1 MSLFPNKHRPRSCL
15 DLRVGNSHVVE
26 VLLHL
31 RRADW
36 DWYQRNQQ
44 DIEEELL
51 ELMEKSVIPR
61 MFGELIEQ
69 YHAKRNPGLLPPEE
83 STIGSKNKKTAPGG
97 KQKRKPRKGGKK
109 TPSAKENAI
118 KEEKPE
124 KDVYFSFGEIL
135 QLAYRRQP
143 LASTRER
150 TLFYKEDGTFRD
162 HPKLPHRLLIWCSK
176 IIDPQQKT
184 NPDPAGFGFF
194 RPEMIPLSS
203 LFREPKDDGLEEE

>member
-1 MSLFPNKHRPRSCL
+1 
-15 DLRVGNSHVVE
+15 
-26 VLLHL
+26 
-31 RRADW
+31 
-36 DWYQRNQQ
+36 
-44 DIEEELL
+44 
-51 ELMEKSVIPR
+51 MEKSVIPR

-83 STIGSKNKKTAPGG
+83 STIGSKNKKTAPGE

-150 TLFYKEDGTFRD
+150 TLFYKEDGTEIVAQSVEIEPIGQRPLCNNYVKVADFSSKPR
-162 HPKLPHRLLIWCSK
+162 HQRAALPHLPR
-176 IIDPQQKT
+176 
-184 NPDPAGFGFF
+184 
-194 RPEMIPLSS
+194 
-203 LFREPKDDGLEEE
+203 